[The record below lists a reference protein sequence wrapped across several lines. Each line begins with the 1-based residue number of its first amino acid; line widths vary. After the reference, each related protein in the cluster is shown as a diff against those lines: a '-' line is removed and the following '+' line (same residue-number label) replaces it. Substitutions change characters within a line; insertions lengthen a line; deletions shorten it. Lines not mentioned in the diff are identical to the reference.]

1 MARQRRRWQDLSES
15 QRRMVVV
22 GAVVQI
28 GLEMV
33 ALRDLRRRPA
43 DQVRGPKWV
52 WVPAMSVNFVGPIAY
67 FLVGRRRGPAAG

>member
-1 MARQRRRWQDLSES
+1 MARQRRRWQDLSDS

-52 WVPAMSVNFVGPIAY
+52 WIPAMSVNFVGPIAY
-67 FLVGRRRGPAAG
+67 FLVGRRRSPAAG